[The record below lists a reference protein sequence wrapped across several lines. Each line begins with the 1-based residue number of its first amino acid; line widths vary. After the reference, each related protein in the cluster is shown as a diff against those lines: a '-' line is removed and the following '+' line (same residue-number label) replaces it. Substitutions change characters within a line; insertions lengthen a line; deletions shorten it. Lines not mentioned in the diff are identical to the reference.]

1 MILFI
6 VFVFIPFV
14 VFIWGQVLI
23 REETTEKEK
32 KTGKVLVIASIVLV
46 IIGLGVCGIM
56 GS

>member
-23 REETTEKEK
+23 REETTENEK